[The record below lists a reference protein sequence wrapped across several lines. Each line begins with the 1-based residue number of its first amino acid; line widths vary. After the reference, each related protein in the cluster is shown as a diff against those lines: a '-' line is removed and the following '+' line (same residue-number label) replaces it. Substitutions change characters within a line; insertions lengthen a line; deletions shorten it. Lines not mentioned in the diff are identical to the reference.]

1 MITLSASGGSV
12 TFEFSGNSTYL
23 NDGQITV
30 PVNSLALIIDESD
43 MATFRKAASNDIFVS
58 ANIAEF
64 GMTKAELESWYKAN
78 MVGSTGGG
86 GGVTSGEVQTMIDES
101 ISGKVDT
108 STYTAYTADTSTK
121 VSSAWSKSI
130 RDLAWYPTASG
141 LTLEYSILSGGTY
154 QFAVQP
160 LDDSLTYDE
169 NKLSIYGK
177 GNKGVVTMNISQK
190 TSIYYFPYI
199 YRNLDNSTISL
210 TTSVLV
216 ELNPSFSGSVS
227 SKAIGVIYTK
237 QGGTQRTAFW
247 DYDSGT
253 DSFTLNSQSS
263 SYDGVNIWYDSS
275 TKTIQFIKNYFSSDQ
290 ALWIDG
296 VRCGNFSTY
305 IAASSNP
312 TDASCYVS
320 YVKLKDTQ
328 IKKLQEVLDE
338 KQIKLTAGND
348 INLDSSGNISTNI
361 IVTGNT
367 RLATI
372 NETIGAAQV
381 DLPLYLYP
389 CHEVVMHKNL
399 NYTGSTPA
407 TRAINAIY
415 LDADGNQLL
424 PNWTYNSGTDS
435 FTNVSTYTGLTLT
448 YDNVANT
455 ITLTLDPSCQ
465 TIVQVGSNKGI
476 AGTSD
481 LTQASRYIG
490 LVTAESNQYNV
501 QEALDN
507 KVDTSDV
514 TTAVT
519 SGSTDVLTSGGA
531 YEQFGGLKL
540 VKLTESEYAA
550 LVTKDPDVL
559 YVVIP
564 DPTNP

>member
-1 MITLSASGGSV
+1 MITLNASGGSI

-23 NDGQITV
+23 NDGTITV

-43 MATFRKAASNDIFVS
+43 MVTFKKSQSSDIFVS

-86 GGVTSGEVQTMIDES
+86 GGDITSGEVQTMIDES
-101 ISGKVDT
+101 ISGKVNT

-141 LTLEYSILSGGTY
+141 LTLEYSILSGGSNQY
-154 QFAVQP
+154 AVQP

-169 NKLSIYGK
+169 NKLSVYGK
-177 GNKGVVTMNISQK
+177 GNKGDVTMNISQK
-190 TSIYYFPYI
+190 TSFYYFPYI
-199 YRNLDNSTISL
+199 YRNLYNSAISL

-227 SKAIGVIYTK
+227 SKAIGVIYTN
-237 QGGTQRTAFW
+237 QGRTQRTAFW

-275 TKTIQFIKNYFSSDQ
+275 TKTIHFIRNYFGSDQ

-296 VRCGNFSTY
+296 VRFGNFSTY

-320 YVKLKDTQ
+320 YVKINGTQ

-338 KQIKLTAGND
+338 KQDTLSAGTN
-348 INLDSSGNISTNI
+348 ITISGNVIS
-361 IVTGNT
+361 
-367 RLATI
+367 A
-372 NETIGAAQV
+372 
-381 DLPLYLYP
+381 
-389 CHEVVMHKNL
+389 
-399 NYTGSTPA
+399 
-407 TRAINAIY
+407 
-415 LDADGNQLL
+415 
-424 PNWTYNSGTDS
+424 
-435 FTNVSTYTGLTLT
+435 NV
-448 YDNVANT
+448 
-455 ITLTLDPSCQ
+455 PS
-465 TIVQVGSNKGI
+465 
-476 AGTSD
+476 
-481 LTQASRYIG
+481 
-490 LVTAESNQYNV
+490 
-501 QEALDN
+501 
-507 KVDTSDV
+507 V

-519 SGSTDVLTSGGA
+519 SGSTD
-531 YEQFGGLKL
+531 
-540 VKLTESEYAA
+540 SEIPSAKAVYDY
-550 LVTKDPDVL
+550 VDTKIAEL
-559 YVVIP
+559 LNQI
-564 DPTNP
+564 NNS